1 MEKDNNQIANVLK
14 MQKSDFKYNNIDES
28 KDDMLVNEE

>member
-14 MQKSDFKYNNIDES
+14 MQQSDLTYNNIDES